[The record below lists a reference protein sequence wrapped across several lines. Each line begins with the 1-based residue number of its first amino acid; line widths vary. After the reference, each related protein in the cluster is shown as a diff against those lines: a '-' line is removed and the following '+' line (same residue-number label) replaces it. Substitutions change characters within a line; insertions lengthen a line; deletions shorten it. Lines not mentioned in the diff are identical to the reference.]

1 MEEKRCNRV
10 NKQERREVARSAMIR
25 FVVKA
30 FSLSLSFAF
39 LSSFSPSFTHTN
51 RNDVKKLRDFEIDR
65 GKKNAKRRGESVEFV
80 SIFFFSFFPSLSFLL
95 LHFLPI
101 RSSNV
106 VARCFLRKGGDR
118 AIERSNDREI
128 RTRALE
134 DINV

>member
-30 FSLSLSFAF
+30 FSLSLSLAF
-39 LSSFSPSFTHTN
+39 LSSFSPSFTHT
-51 RNDVKKLRDFEIDR
+51 NDVKKLRDFEIDR

-80 SIFFFSFFPSLSFLL
+80 SIFFFSFFPSLSFPL

>member
-30 FSLSLSFAF
+30 FSLSLSLAF

-80 SIFFFSFFPSLSFLL
+80 SIFFFSFFSFSFFSSSTLFTYSFVQRCRAM
-95 LHFLPI
+95 FLKERR
-101 RSSNV
+101 RSS
-106 VARCFLRKGGDR
+106 DR
-118 AIERSNDREI
+118 AIERS
-128 RTRALE
+128 
-134 DINV
+134 